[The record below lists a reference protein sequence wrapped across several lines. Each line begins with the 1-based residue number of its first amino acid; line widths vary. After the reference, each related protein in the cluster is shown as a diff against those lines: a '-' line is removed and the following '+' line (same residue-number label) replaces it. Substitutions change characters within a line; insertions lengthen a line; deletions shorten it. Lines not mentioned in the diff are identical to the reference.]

1 MQLSRAQIEGSMV
14 AIVTRDATIAA
25 NISAPA
31 WTTTQSLSVRANNA

>member
-31 WTTTQSLSVRANNA
+31 